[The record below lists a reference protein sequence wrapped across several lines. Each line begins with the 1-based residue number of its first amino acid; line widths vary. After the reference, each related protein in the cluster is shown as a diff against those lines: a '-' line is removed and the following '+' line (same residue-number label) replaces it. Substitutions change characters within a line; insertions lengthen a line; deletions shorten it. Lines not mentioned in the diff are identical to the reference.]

1 MSPSRLQINAALLVP
16 TGSVRAALSALL
28 LIDSASFCAML
39 LVPAK
44 QLLPLPP
51 YLIYLLFMVLGH
63 YFAHRSGDADSS
75 GRHPLYLPRAAACR
89 FLVTVGLIATISW
102 CVYSDPTKLEQQ
114 FDKSL
119 DALKEEPYL
128 PLCILGA
135 FFLGVIVRAVV
146 GRANPP
152 YFLRRHGRP
161 AGCRSFRSSA
171 CAWPASFHLI
181 IVPSLDSTL
190 GNPLFEAI
198 LASVIAFYF
207 GERS

>member
-1 MSPSRLQINAALLVP
+1 MSTAEVPVKRHALGLP
-16 TGSVRAALSALL
+16 AGSIRATHTL
-28 LIDSASFCAML
+28 LIVGLFCAML

-75 GRHPLYLPRAAACR
+75 GRHPLYLPRGCVR
-89 FLVTVGLIATISW
+89 FLVTVGLVATISW
-102 CVYSDPTKLEQQ
+102 CVYSDPQKLEQQ

-135 FFLGVIVRAVV
+135 FFLGVIVRAIV
-146 GRANPP
+146 GRNYPP
-152 YFLRRHGRP
+152 LFLQDMEAWLSLISIVGLCV
-161 AGCRSFRSSA
+161 AGVI
-171 CAWPASFHLI
+171 HLI